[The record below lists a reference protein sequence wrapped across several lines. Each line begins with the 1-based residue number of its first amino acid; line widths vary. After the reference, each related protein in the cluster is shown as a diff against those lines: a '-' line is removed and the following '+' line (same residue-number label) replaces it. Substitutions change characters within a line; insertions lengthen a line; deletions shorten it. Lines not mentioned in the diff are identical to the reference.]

1 MPPMVHIKDLHKKY
15 YSMFGIKSENILKG
29 IDLDVDRNSIAVI
42 LGPNGSG
49 KTTLI
54 NVITG
59 LIGFEGKVSIG
70 GHDITRESQLA
81 RNECGICP
89 QINVYFKYLTIRDH
103 FMIFSQ
109 LKQTIRQTSDGYS
122 SDELI
127 HIFSQ
132 LKQTIRQTSDGYSSD
147 ELIRRLDLEENID
160 KEAYQLS
167 GGTLRRLV
175 LGLALIGPNN
185 VLILDEA
192 TAALDP
198 RVKRKVWD
206 LIQESGK
213 QKTIIIT
220 SHDFEEANLLSD
232 KICVISRGR

>member
-1 MPPMVHIKDLHKKY
+1 
-15 YSMFGIKSENILKG
+15 
-29 IDLDVDRNSIAVI
+29 LDVDRNSIAVI

-127 HIFSQ
+127 
-132 LKQTIRQTSDGYSSD
+132 
-147 ELIRRLDLEENID
+147 RRLDLEKDID
-160 KEAYQLS
+160 KETYQLS

-185 VLILDEA
+185 VLILDEP

-206 LIQESGK
+206 LIQGSGK
-213 QKTIIIT
+213 RKTIIIT

-232 KICVISRGR
+232 KICVISRG